1 MKRIIV
7 LATVMA
13 AAPLALAQL
22 PFDPTSI
29 FKGRTPS
36 IPSTSG
42 TGTSTDNGKILS
54 GAKKIVSGS
63 TGIGLQQ
70 EMSIGGSVAVDI
82 VAADGGIWHNAEAT
96 RRVNLIGKSLVRY
109 ADRSS
114 LNFRFGIL
122 DTADIN
128 GFSAPGGYVF
138 ITRGAYQAAQ
148 SDDQLAGILAH
159 EIIHVSRRHALRIIS
174 RNEFVSGI
182 SEVASGASSEFRQY
196 DVGVADVSRTLL
208 KNGYDRGTEFD
219 ADKRAASLAAS
230 AGFAKNGLLEFLT
243 NLQARG
249 GGKST
254 FSTHPSLAD
263 RIAKLQ

>member
-29 FKGRTPS
+29 FKGRVPS

-42 TGTSTDNGKILS
+42 ASTDNGKIFS

-109 ADRSS
+109 AERSS

-174 RNEFVSGI
+174 RNEFVP
-182 SEVASGASSEFRQY
+182 A
-196 DVGVADVSRTLL
+196 
-208 KNGYDRGTEFD
+208 
-219 ADKRAASLAAS
+219 
-230 AGFAKNGLLEFLT
+230 
-243 NLQARG
+243 G
-249 GGKST
+249 GGESIRQRHIGGRLRRQ
-254 FSTHPSLAD
+254 FGVPS
-263 RIAKLQ
+263 I